1 MLFDDSLIVRLFTRR
16 FFFAAVAGI
25 SIALFSFAMYLQLQL
40 GLHPCP
46 LCITQ
51 RVFVLLVGLAA
62 LSGLIFGPK
71 KLFWWLHAALIA
83 LLCMA
88 GAGVAGRHVWL
99 QHLPED
105 QVPACGPGLG
115 YLFDNFPLA
124 QALRT
129 LFAGDG
135 NCAETVWTFLGLSI
149 PEWTLINFIG
159 LFVAVCIAMT
169 LKLIARPSQ
178 HLPLR

>member
-1 MLFDDSLIVRLFTRR
+1 MKNLLLSRP
-16 FFFAAVAGI
+16 FFAAVFVAAT
-25 SIALFSFAMYLQLQL
+25 ALFLFALYLQLQL

-51 RVFVLLVGLAA
+51 RVFVLLVGLIA
-62 LSGLIFGPK
+62 LSALIFGPCR
-71 KLFWWLHAALIA
+71 FWWWAHQLAILLVSLAGGAVAA
-83 LLCMA
+83 
-88 GAGVAGRHVWL
+88 RHVWL

-115 YLFDNFPLA
+115 YLFENLPML
-124 QALRT
+124 QALKT

-149 PEWTLINFIG
+149 PEWTLIAFIG
-159 LFVAVCIAMT
+159 FALASIVAMLVKAF
-169 LKLIARPSQ
+169 ARPDQ
-178 HLPLR
+178 HIGLRQ

>member
-1 MLFDDSLIVRLFTRR
+1 MLFDDSPFVRMLTGRL
-16 FFFAAVAGI
+16 FFAALA
-25 SIALFSFAMYLQLQL
+25 ALAIGLFLFAMYLQLQL

-51 RVFVLLVGLAA
+51 RVFVLLVGIVAISA
-62 LSGLIFGPK
+62 LIFNPK
-71 KLFWWLHAALIA
+71 KVFWWLHSA
-83 LLCMA
+83 LLLVLSLG

-105 QVPACGPGLG
+105 QVPACGPGIT
-115 YLFDNFPLA
+115 YLFDNLPFM

-149 PEWTLINFIG
+149 PEWTLINFICVIIAVLVSMG
-159 LFVAVCIAMT
+159 IKVAA
-169 LKLIARPSQ
+169 KPSQ
-178 HLPLR
+178 HLSLR